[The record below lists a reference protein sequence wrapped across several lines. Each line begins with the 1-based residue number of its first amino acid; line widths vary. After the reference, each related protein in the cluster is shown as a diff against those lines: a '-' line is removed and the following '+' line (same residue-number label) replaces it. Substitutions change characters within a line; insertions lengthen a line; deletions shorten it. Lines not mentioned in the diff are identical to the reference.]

1 MTKLSDLSLLQR
13 EELFKTLRISITHH
27 SNAIEGISLS
37 YGETKTLLET
47 GKTANNKPIDEQ
59 LIILGFAEAYDL
71 IIREANDKSK
81 ALDSSFIKDLHYLIF
96 SNAQRVSPLLVRKP
110 IGAYRTD
117 EARIVGA
124 EIDLTLPHK
133 ISQEIEN
140 LLYRFPSNTLNLE
153 QIAEF
158 HAHYERIH
166 PFADGNGRTGRLL
179 MSFQCIQN
187 NLIPPLIENEHRSKY
202 LECLNNCQNDKGLK
216 QFVLFLEYC
225 QKRSLGLI
233 EQTQHLQSIN
243 CGIQIFS
250 PNQNLN
256 EKIQILESNQQSIQQ
271 MRNIKDSMQE
281 NTKDSEIES
290 KEEKLKTRK
299 HK

>member
-1 MTKLSDLSLLQR
+1 MTRLSDLSLLQR

-47 GKTANNKPIDEQ
+47 GRTAHNKPIDEQ
-59 LIILGFAEAYDL
+59 LIILGFAEAYVL

-96 SNAQRVSPLLVRKP
+96 SNAQRVSPQLIRKP

-124 EIDLTLPHK
+124 EIELASPHK

-140 LLYRFPSNTLNLE
+140 LLYRFPSNQLTLK

-158 HAHYERIH
+158 HTLYERIH

-187 NLIPPLIENEHRSKY
+187 NLIPPLIENENRDKY
-202 LECLNNCQNDKGLK
+202 LDCLNAYQNDNNLK
-216 QFVLFLEYC
+216 QFVSFLEYC
-225 QKRSLGLI
+225 QGRSLGLI
-233 EQTQHLQSIN
+233 GQTQHDSIDN
-243 CGIQIFS
+243 
-250 PNQNLN
+250 
-256 EKIQILESNQQSIQQ
+256 KIQTLESNQQ
-271 MRNIKDSMQE
+271 MRNTKDSTQE